1 MISKSDKN
9 RAIAEHILTG
19 STTMI
24 GVSITVIALFRI
36 MHTNLET
43 FADEILGFDNL
54 IFIGSAIFAYG
65 SIRNE
70 NNRRLERLADIFF
83 LIGMLVMLFVGILI
97 IYK

>member
-1 MISKSDKN
+1 MTSSSAKN
-9 RAIAEHILTG
+9 RAIAQHIFSG

-54 IFIGSAIFAYG
+54 IFIASAMFAY
-65 SIRNE
+65 SSLRRE
-70 NNRRLERLADIFF
+70 NNKILERFADVLF
-83 LIGMLVMLFVGILI
+83 LIGMIIMLIAGILI